1 MIALRSGRHR
11 EAADLLQKAVNGG
24 SGDQFLQSEGPLMS
38 FEDGKPITPAFEV
51 DNPAKVAESSEAESS
66 GDLLLAPEEIPRSV
80 SYAAYELD
88 GEPLSIVG
96 TRPFSYTW
104 DTRRAANGR
113 HKITIVLYNAGGDEI
128 VRIERTLRVFNSGVD
143 SVAPLSGRDSKLMAM
158 FWQAMI
164 LKPDRCA
171 CAYTAGSVF
180 QALGDQ
186 THARVWFARAAAI
199 RGDYRD
205 TWARLQA
212 CGGVNRPGATVYSGR
227 SDEKCVALT
236 FDDGPK
242 PGVTEPL
249 LDVLTSAHVPATF
262 FVIGRHI
269 QEYPQLARTI
279 AAAGM
284 EIDNHSYTHRSL
296 TAISKRDAEQEML
309 ETQAAVL
316 AITGTMPR
324 YIRPPGGNW
333 NNSVAGT
340 ARQWGLTPC
349 MWSVDAFDA
358 EIIGAQ
364 KVVAAVLSQVKPG
377 SIILMHNGKVS
388 TLQALPDILRVLRSR
403 GYRFVTVNELAR
415 RSAGAVTARSG
426 VEAESRKAHTE

>member
-1 MIALRSGRHR
+1 M
-11 EAADLLQKAVNGG
+11 
-24 SGDQFLQSEGPLMS
+24 
-38 FEDGKPITPAFEV
+38 
-51 DNPAKVAESSEAESS
+51 
-66 GDLLLAPEEIPRSV
+66 
-80 SYAAYELD
+80 
-88 GEPLSIVG
+88 
-96 TRPFSYTW
+96 
-104 DTRRAANGR
+104 
-113 HKITIVLYNAGGDEI
+113 LYNAGGDEI
-128 VRIERTLRVFNSGVD
+128 VRTERTFRVFNSIAD
-143 SVAPLSGRDSKLMAM
+143 SGAPLSGRDTKLRAT
-158 FWQAMI
+158 FWQALL

-171 CAYTAGSVF
+171 CAYAAGSAF
-180 QALGDQ
+180 QALGDKA
-186 THARVWFARAAAI
+186 HARVWFARAAAI

-205 TWARLQA
+205 TLSRLQA

-227 SDEKCVALT
+227 SDEMCVALT

-249 LDVLTSAHVPATF
+249 LDVLTSAHVSATF

-296 TAISKRDAEQEML
+296 TAISKRDAEQEIL

-333 NNSVAGT
+333 NNSVAST

-349 MWSVDAFDA
+349 MWSVDVFDA

-364 KVVAAVLSQVKPG
+364 KVAETVLSQVKPG
-377 SIILMHNGKVS
+377 SIVLMHNGKVS
-388 TLQALPDILRVLRSR
+388 TVQALPNILRVLRSR
-403 GYRFVTVNELAR
+403 GYRFVTVDELAR
-415 RSAGAVTARSG
+415 RSVGAPAAHSG
-426 VEAESRKAHTE
+426 VQAESRKAHTE

>member
-1 MIALRSGRHR
+1 M
-11 EAADLLQKAVNGG
+11 
-24 SGDQFLQSEGPLMS
+24 
-38 FEDGKPITPAFEV
+38 
-51 DNPAKVAESSEAESS
+51 
-66 GDLLLAPEEIPRSV
+66 

-104 DTRRAANGR
+104 DTRRAGNGR
-113 HKITIVLYNAGGDEI
+113 HTITIVLYNAGGDEI
-128 VRIERTLRVFNSGVD
+128 VRNERKFLVFN
-143 SVAPLSGRDSKLMAM
+143 APADFGGASSGRDVKLRAM
-158 FWQAMI
+158 FWQALM

-171 CAYTAGSVF
+171 CDYSAGSAY

-186 THARVWFARAAAI
+186 AHARIWFARAAAI

-212 CGGVNRPGATVYSGR
+212 CGGVNRPGATVYRGASN
-227 SDEKCVALT
+227 EKCVALT

-262 FVIGRHI
+262 FVIGKHI
-269 QEYPQLARTI
+269 EEYPQLAKSI
-279 AAAGM
+279 SAAGM

-296 TAISKRDAEQEML
+296 TAISKREAEQEML

-324 YIRPPGGNW
+324 YVRPPGGNW
-333 NNSVAGT
+333 NNSVAAI

-364 KVVAAVLSQVKPG
+364 KVAEAVLSQAKPG

-403 GYRFVTVNELAR
+403 GYRFVTVSELAR
-415 RSAGAVTARSG
+415 RSTGATTGDAGSP
-426 VEAESRKAHTE
+426 AESRKVHSE